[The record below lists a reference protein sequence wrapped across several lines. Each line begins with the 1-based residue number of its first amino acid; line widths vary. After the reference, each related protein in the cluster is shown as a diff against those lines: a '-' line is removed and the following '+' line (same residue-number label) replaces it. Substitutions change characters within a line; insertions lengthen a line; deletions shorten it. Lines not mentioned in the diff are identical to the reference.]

1 MDNAYEKAR
10 KNAKASLAAAAA
22 LDRRLTDIVATAT
35 TAADVEELQALCAK
49 RLAVHARVTA
59 DARYFRQSFTRP
71 VADVVRAALLR
82 GDFAAAAA
90 GFAAEVFAVDGK
102 VDAVYSKLKIS
113 HDDVEGVAAAAWPTF
128 RQRHKLPA
136 DARLPPRVIDAVAA
150 VVAKTPT
157 GQLVVSDDYAEARAA
172 WIASDRGAA
181 ERWAPHTVANV
192 VAEQQVADRQW
203 RANMAAHGL
212 HT

>member
-1 MDNAYEKAR
+1 MDNVYEKAR

-22 LDRRLTDIVATAT
+22 LDRRLADIVATAT

-82 GDFAAAAA
+82 GDLAAAAA
-90 GFAAEVFAVDGK
+90 GFAAEVFAVDCR
-102 VDAVYSKLKIS
+102 VDAVSQLKL
-113 HDDVEGVAAAAWPTF
+113 HRDDVEGVAAAAWPTF

-136 DARLPPRVIDAVAA
+136 ETQLPPGVAA
-150 VVAKTPT
+150 AVEAMTTKQPT
-157 GQLVVSDDYAEARAA
+157 GELVVTDAYAEARAS
-172 WIASDRGAA
+172 WIRSNRAAA
-181 ERWAPHTVANV
+181 ERWAPCSLAM
-192 VAEQQVADRQW
+192 EDQDADRLW
-203 RANMAAHGL
+203 RANMAKHGL